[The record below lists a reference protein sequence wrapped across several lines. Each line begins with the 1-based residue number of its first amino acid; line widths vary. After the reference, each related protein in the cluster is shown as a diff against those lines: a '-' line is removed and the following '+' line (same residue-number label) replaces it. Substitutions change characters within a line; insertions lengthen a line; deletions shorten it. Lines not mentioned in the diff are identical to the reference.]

1 MPYIHQHAHINY
13 SFHQILELLTHTRWS
28 RIVLSTQYF
37 TDCGI
42 RRCTCVCV
50 CVCVCSDFLSKLSR
64 VERERERERERECA
78 CYSLSPHSQSL
89 LCICGQLYVTL
100 ISQPMGRVMWH
111 TGDCGTHIK

>member
-64 VERERERERERECA
+64 VERERERERESVHA
-78 CYSLSPHSQSL
+78 IPYPLTVSPYCVFVGSS
-89 LCICGQLYVTL
+89 
-100 ISQPMGRVMWH
+100 M
-111 TGDCGTHIK
+111 